1 MIVTILFRFFS
12 FYIMTVFLFQDAI
25 QDTTWHLIS
34 INYLEFFCIKNV
46 SFLPHSFI
54 YSIIYVYLF
63 SIDLCIFFF
72 TLSYISIF
80 LYFITQLF
88 HLWPLKD
95 VSVVSC
101 VFFKFYQYRLCL
113 FVFWLLSYSL
123 SQQSIPISACIF
135 STQVL
140 ESAILSRNL
149 VFFVGECY

>member
-72 TLSYISIF
+72 LLWVIFQYIFILLLNCSTFGHWKMFLLAPVSFSNSINIDCVYLFFDYFLTLCLNKVFQSQHV
-80 LYFITQLF
+80 YF
-88 HLWPLKD
+88 PLK
-95 VSVVSC
+95 S
-101 VFFKFYQYRLCL
+101 
-113 FVFWLLSYSL
+113 
-123 SQQSIPISACIF
+123 
-135 STQVL
+135 
-140 ESAILSRNL
+140 
-149 VFFVGECY
+149 